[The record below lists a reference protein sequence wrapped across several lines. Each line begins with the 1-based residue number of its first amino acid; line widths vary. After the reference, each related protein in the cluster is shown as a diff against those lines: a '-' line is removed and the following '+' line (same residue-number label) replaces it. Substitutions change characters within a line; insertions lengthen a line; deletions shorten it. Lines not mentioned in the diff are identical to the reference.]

1 MIVKSSRSFEA
12 LQIHRQSHLVHPA
25 RGLEEGAVGPG
36 AREAAWQQLA
46 GGRPLLLVVLALAHG
61 DPLLAAQGI
70 GTH

>member
-1 MIVKSSRSFEA
+1 MQF
-12 LQIHRQSHLVHPA
+12 HLVDPA

-61 DPLLAAQGI
+61 DPLLAAWDL
-70 GTH
+70 GTDWR